1 MSSSR
6 LRPSYPCHERLARRS
21 LFQSRHLLPH
31 ATPIS
36 TTLLTF
42 AVLHSSMATS
52 TVAAMGGDG
61 DARGATQLKYNGTG
75 ATGAN
80 PLEMDVNIWYE
91 VSFYPALPFPPSPS
105 PLCALPLDARSVH
118 QWVTGGPATNARKL
132 TLCARSLEISLG
144 CSRPLLSSC

>member
-1 MSSSR
+1 
-6 LRPSYPCHERLARRS
+6 
-21 LFQSRHLLPH
+21 
-31 ATPIS
+31 
-36 TTLLTF
+36 LTF

-91 VSFYPALPFPPSPS
+91 VSSTLPFPSHQVQAPSAHCLWTP
-105 PLCALPLDARSVH
+105 ALSTSGSQGVP
-118 QWVTGGPATNARKL
+118 QPTPA
-132 TLCARSLEISLG
+132 S
-144 CSRPLLSSC
+144 

>member
-1 MSSSR
+1 
-6 LRPSYPCHERLARRS
+6 
-21 LFQSRHLLPH
+21 
-31 ATPIS
+31 
-36 TTLLTF
+36 
-42 AVLHSSMATS
+42 
-52 TVAAMGGDG
+52 MGGDG

-91 VSFYPALPFPPSPS
+91 VSSALPSSSQAPSASASAWTPALSTS
-105 PLCALPLDARSVH
+105 E